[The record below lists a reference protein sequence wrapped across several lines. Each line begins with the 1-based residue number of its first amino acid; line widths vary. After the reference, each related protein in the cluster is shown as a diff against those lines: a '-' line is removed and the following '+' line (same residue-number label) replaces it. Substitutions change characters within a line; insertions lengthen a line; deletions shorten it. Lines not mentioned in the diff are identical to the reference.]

1 MSKNFCWTECH
12 KRTISKPN
20 STEEKENIN
29 PSQNAKFVEG
39 KSDIEKKR
47 GLSADAENRRDD
59 VTCTTSMLQKLT
71 IPGKGQFKIYRDEDE
86 RSRPLVRK
94 SACRK
99 EMRRRIK
106 RRDSEESAVCT
117 ALEREEHTRFLTP
130 TASYR
135 TRSLSNNRN
144 RVSLRENNKL
154 HGSVDQ
160 RCCSEKRKS
169 SCAQRNQHLSN
180 DVKKRTLCSIQTWT
194 DKMRKSRIDVVPK
207 SSSTTYTVAVRAD
220 EARAKCK
227 PKNYIDFGPKS
238 SRCEFNSTRGGEFT
252 NEKSN
257 NLKTDTNDYVNN
269 KKDDILQNITENTAV
284 SYTSNEFVMIPQTAA
299 FSGAQAGTDA
309 SMCVCDDNQQFT
321 GEINFNYATFS
332 RSPRRLLLTPT
343 KVHHGQNEAANQFLI
358 NGEDIAQISYEDDY
372 LTYLPSTE
380 REREENA
387 PKLSSGFL
395 RGNINA
401 QQRRIIVGYLI
412 HLGTHCNYESS
423 IIYQAVKL
431 FDTAVDRITVST
443 EQIQLLAIAC
453 LWIILKRDL
462 ANYKVPSATKMLKLA
477 KNVYD
482 KREGCLLIHEK
493 KILSAL
499 KFNVR
504 FADPFS
510 LLMYHISS
518 LNQTHRYLNQ
528 DEVMRVYF
536 CGSYL
541 IDVSMSDESLC
552 NTSVFVLAITAFELA
567 LDFVL
572 ASNNM
577 DQTWRQLLGN
587 KETLAIWEEGQISF
601 VKQIMVKLVLQT
613 GNPSKIVYRK
623 YQRSRTCKVSD
634 FIVKSAEKAA
644 ENFKHVI

>member
-135 TRSLSNNRN
+135 TRSLSNNR
-144 RVSLRENNKL
+144 RVSNPGYNLGPRDLGIPGLVPGLYISNALK
-154 HGSVDQ
+154 HQ
-160 RCCSEKRKS
+160 CCSEKRKS

-343 KVHHGQNEAANQFLI
+343 KVGRTNFYCI
-358 NGEDIAQISYEDDY
+358 N
-372 LTYLPSTE
+372 
-380 REREENA
+380 RMM
-387 PKLSSGFL
+387 K
-395 RGNINA
+395 
-401 QQRRIIVGYLI
+401 
-412 HLGTHCNYESS
+412 
-423 IIYQAVKL
+423 
-431 FDTAVDRITVST
+431 
-443 EQIQLLAIAC
+443 
-453 LWIILKRDL
+453 
-462 ANYKVPSATKMLKLA
+462 
-477 KNVYD
+477 
-482 KREGCLLIHEK
+482 
-493 KILSAL
+493 
-499 KFNVR
+499 
-504 FADPFS
+504 
-510 LLMYHISS
+510 
-518 LNQTHRYLNQ
+518 
-528 DEVMRVYF
+528 
-536 CGSYL
+536 
-541 IDVSMSDESLC
+541 
-552 NTSVFVLAITAFELA
+552 
-567 LDFVL
+567 
-572 ASNNM
+572 
-577 DQTWRQLLGN
+577 
-587 KETLAIWEEGQISF
+587 
-601 VKQIMVKLVLQT
+601 
-613 GNPSKIVYRK
+613 
-623 YQRSRTCKVSD
+623 
-634 FIVKSAEKAA
+634 
-644 ENFKHVI
+644 

>member
-29 PSQNAKFVEG
+29 PSQNAKFVE
-39 KSDIEKKR
+39 
-47 GLSADAENRRDD
+47 
-59 VTCTTSMLQKLT
+59 V
-71 IPGKGQFKIYRDEDE
+71 
-86 RSRPLVRK
+86 
-94 SACRK
+94 
-99 EMRRRIK
+99 
-106 RRDSEESAVCT
+106 
-117 ALEREEHTRFLTP
+117 
-130 TASYR
+130 
-135 TRSLSNNRN
+135 
-144 RVSLRENNKL
+144 
-154 HGSVDQ
+154 
-160 RCCSEKRKS
+160 
-169 SCAQRNQHLSN
+169 
-180 DVKKRTLCSIQTWT
+180 
-194 DKMRKSRIDVVPK
+194 DVVPK

-343 KVHHGQNEAANQFLI
+343 K
-358 NGEDIAQISYEDDY
+358 
-372 LTYLPSTE
+372 
-380 REREENA
+380 
-387 PKLSSGFL
+387 
-395 RGNINA
+395 
-401 QQRRIIVGYLI
+401 
-412 HLGTHCNYESS
+412 THCNYESS

>member
-1 MSKNFCWTECH
+1 MHAIYNCKAMSENIYWTECH
-12 KRTISKPN
+12 KRTISKPDL
-20 STEEKENIN
+20 TEKKENIN
-29 PSQNAKFVEG
+29 PSQNAKFVES
-39 KSDIEKKR
+39 KSDMEKKG
-47 GLSADAENRRDD
+47 GLSAGNAENRKDD
-59 VTCTTSMLQKLT
+59 VMCTTSIQQKLT
-71 IPGKGQFKIYRDEDE
+71 IPRKGQFKIYRDEDE

-117 ALEREEHTRFLTP
+117 MVLEREEHTRFLTP

-135 TRSLSNNRN
+135 ARSLSNNRN
-144 RVSLRENNKL
+144 RVSLRENKL

-180 DVKKRTLCSIQTWT
+180 DVKKRTLCSIQTWK
-194 DKMRKSRIDVVPK
+194 DKMRKSHIDVVPK
-207 SSSTTYTVAVRAD
+207 SSSTTYTVAVSAD
-220 EARAKCK
+220 EARAKCN
-227 PKNYIDFGPKS
+227 PKNYIDFGPKI
-238 SRCEFNSTRGGEFT
+238 SRREFNSTRSGEFT

-269 KKDDILQNITENTAV
+269 KKDDILQNITKNTAV
-284 SYTSNEFVMIPQTAA
+284 SYISNEFVMIPQTAA

-309 SMCVCDDNQQFT
+309 
-321 GEINFNYATFS
+321 
-332 RSPRRLLLTPT
+332 SPRRLLLTPT

-358 NGEDIAQISYEDDY
+358 NEEDINQISYEDDY

-387 PKLSSGFL
+387 PKLSFGFL

-412 HLGTHCNYESS
+412 YLGTHCNYESS

-431 FDTAVDRITVST
+431 FDTAVDRITVNT

-477 KNVYD
+477 TNVYD
-482 KREGCLLIHEK
+482 RREGCLLIYEK

-518 LNQTHRYLNQ
+518 LNQTLRYLDQ
-528 DEVMRVYF
+528 DEIMRVYF

-541 IDVSMSDESLC
+541 IDVTMLDESLC
-552 NTSVFVLAITAFELA
+552 ITSVFVLAITAFELA

-572 ASNNM
+572 ASNNT

-587 KETLAIWEEGQISF
+587 KEALAIWEEGQISF

-613 GNPSKIVYRK
+613 GNPSKIIYRK

-644 ENFKHVI
+644 EKFKHVI